1 MTSLRIVAAVLLF
14 ATPLAAQTRE
24 TLVEWMLEDPA
35 WSLGSEPIEYT
46 DSDIE
51 TLVGDNTP
59 SVLEFGLIGA
69 TLVALESTDGRS
81 VEVALYEMTDSTASY
96 GLFALERD
104 WRSPEFELAIVGI
117 ESYQSGDRLVFWQS
131 KYVVELEGP
140 RQATRPLGE
149 LIADNILGRSR
160 KAPVS
165 LLLPAEGLIQESEK
179 YILTPAAF
187 QTMSGLD
194 PAELGFE
201 NSVEVA
207 VAEYTQASGRG
218 RLALLLYPTQQLARL
233 HSETWIESFEGELPS
248 GRSVSLFAILLESD
262 SDELS
267 ESIMSALSYQ
277 SEVTWTETLPDPL
290 TLPQMILTIF
300 TFIGV
305 ALAFTLV
312 VGLVFGGFRIYMKT
326 RYPGLVFGSEEE
338 LELIQLKL
346 HQPVTTKELNP

>member
-14 ATPLAAQTRE
+14 ATPLAAQTRD
-24 TLVEWMLEDPA
+24 TLVERMLEDPA

-46 DSDIE
+46 DFDIE

-59 SVLEFGLIGA
+59 GVLEYGLIGA
-69 TLVALESTDGRS
+69 TLVALESTDGS
-81 VEVALYEMTDSTASY
+81 VEVTLYEMIDSTASY

-117 ESYQSGDRLVFWQS
+117 ESYQNGDRLVFWQS
-131 KYVVELEGP
+131 EYVVELEGP
-140 RQATRPLGE
+140 RQATRALGE

-165 LLLPAEGLIQESEK
+165 LLLPAKGLIQESEK

-194 PAELGFE
+194 PTELGFE

-207 VAEYTQASGRG
+207 VAEYAQASGRG

-233 HSETWIESFEGELPS
+233 HSETWIESSAGELPS

-290 TLPQMILTIF
+290 TLPQMILNIF
-300 TFIGV
+300 TFIGI

-312 VGLVFGGFRIYMKT
+312 VGLVFGGFRIYLKA

-338 LELIQLKL
+338 LEIIQLKL
-346 HQPVTTKELNP
+346 HQAVTPKELKP

>member
-1 MTSLRIVAAVLLF
+1 MTSLRTIAAALLF
-14 ATPLAAQTRE
+14 ATPLTAQTRE
-24 TLVEWMLEDPA
+24 TLVERMLEDSA
-35 WSLGSEPIEYT
+35 WSLESEPIEYT
-46 DSDIE
+46 DLDIE
-51 TLVGDNTP
+51 ILVGDNTP
-59 SVLEFGLIGA
+59 SVLEYGLIGA
-69 TLVALESTDGRS
+69 TLMALESTDGR
-81 VEVALYEMTDSTASY
+81 VEVALYEMIDSTASY

-117 ESYQSGDRLVFWQS
+117 ESYRSGARLVFWQS
-131 KYVVELEGP
+131 EYVVELEGP
-140 RQATRPLGE
+140 PQATRALGE

-165 LLLPAEGLIQESEK
+165 LLLPAQGLIQESEK
-179 YILTPAAF
+179 YILTPASF
-187 QTMSGLD
+187 QTISGLD
-194 PAELGFE
+194 PTELGFE

-233 HSETWIESFEGELPS
+233 HSETWIESFAGELPS

-290 TLPQMILTIF
+290 TLPQMILNIF
-300 TFIGV
+300 TFIGI

-338 LELIQLKL
+338 LEIIQLKL
-346 HQPVTTKELNP
+346 GQSVTPKELKP

>member
-14 ATPLAAQTRE
+14 ATPLTAQTRD

-46 DSDIE
+46 DSDVE

-59 SVLEFGLIGA
+59 SVLEYGLIGA
-69 TLVALESTDGRS
+69 TLVALESTDGS
-81 VEVALYEMTDSTASY
+81 VQVALYEMIDSTASY

-104 WRSPEFELAIVGI
+104 WRSPEFELAVVGI
-117 ESYQSGDRLVFWQS
+117 ESYESDDRLVFWQS
-131 KYVVELEGP
+131 NFVVELEGP
-140 RQATRPLGE
+140 RQATRALGE

-187 QTMSGLD
+187 QTISGLD
-194 PAELGFE
+194 PTELGFE
-201 NSVEVA
+201 NSVEVT
-207 VAEYTQASGRG
+207 VAEYIQASGRG

-300 TFIGV
+300 TFIGI

-326 RYPGLVFGSEEE
+326 HYPGLVFGSEEE

-346 HQPVTTKELNP
+346 HQSVTTKELNP

>member
-1 MTSLRIVAAVLLF
+1 MTFIRIVATVLLF

-46 DSDIE
+46 DFDIE

-59 SVLEFGLIGA
+59 SVLEYGFIGA
-69 TLVALESTDGRS
+69 TLVTLESTDGS
-81 VEVALYEMTDSTASY
+81 VEVALYEMIDSTASY
-96 GLFALERD
+96 GLFALKRN
-104 WRSPEFELAIVGI
+104 WRSPDFELAVVGI
-117 ESYQSGDRLVFWQS
+117 ESYQNGDRLVFWQS

-140 RQATRPLGE
+140 REATRALGE

-165 LLLPAEGLIQESEK
+165 LLLPAEGLIRESEK

-187 QTMSGLD
+187 QTISGLD

-201 NSVEVA
+201 NSVEIA
-207 VAEYTQASGRG
+207 VAEYTQASNSG

-233 HSETWIESFEGELPS
+233 HSETWIESFEGDLPS

-300 TFIGV
+300 TFIGI

-346 HQPVTTKELNP
+346 DQPITTRELNP